1 MLIERL
7 LKSKFNFKNWI
18 SLKKLFLLTI
28 LLILPHSI
36 SFSQVDSIN
45 VSNPDSVIIEYDG
58 NKLKFKKSYKRREKL
73 ILNYTQL
80 SEEQKEKLLK
90 PIVLNDKAIFGERL
104 KKSGNLIRG
113 ITVGSNRDLNVNSG
127 LRLQLS
133 GKLSDDI
140 DIVASIT
147 DESTPIQPEGNT
159 ETLDELDKVFIQIN
173 HPNANVV
180 LGDYDYSLNEY
191 SLLRV
196 NKKLQGLTGGVRLG
210 NNSANISIGG
220 AKGKY
225 TLQKF
230 NGIDANQGPYKLT
243 GANNENNIII
253 IAGSEKVYL
262 DGILMVRGE
271 ANDYV
276 IDYSNAEITFTPK
289 RMINSASRINVEYE
303 YTDRSYQRNFYS
315 ATYDGLFFDNSIRLQ
330 LAFVRESD
338 DKDNPLDYLLSEND
352 RKILANAG
360 DNRELSSTS
369 GVSIAEPDSLGFRNG
384 SYIKVDSLINNSE
397 YTLYRYNPG
406 AFNAIYNIKFSFVGL
421 GKGDYNKESLGKY
434 IFNGEKK
441 GSYSPIV
448 FLPLPEQK
456 QAAIFRIGYNPNKD
470 FNINFEFTGSDYD
483 KNLFSTFDN
492 GDNFGHAYKASLN
505 FRKDTISISDKN
517 FGALAFSLNHRFIN
531 KNFAYFDRINDI
543 EFDRAYNLPDLQN
556 MQEKMTEIKL
566 DYSPFKELSINNLY
580 GEIDRGNSINSKRFY
595 SSIIN
600 QSKFYLN
607 IITDYNKSKISEK
620 DSRWLK
626 HNSTISYDFEKI
638 KPGID
643 ILYENKNEQNI
654 LTDTLLF
661 TSLRYEETSPFI
673 EFGLFDFLSLTAR
686 SSFRNEYSP
695 VRNKL
700 EKQSEITT
708 NSFQL
713 NTIKSSNINST
724 LNISAREKKYEP
736 YFSDNGFSNNK
747 SVLIYS
753 QNKVNLLNGFSEN
766 ELYYQTST
774 ELTSKYERIFVKVP
788 YGTGNY
794 VYLGDLNN
802 NGISEENEFELNYY
816 EGEYFLVNY
825 PTNQYTP
832 TINLR
837 TNLRFRFNFEKL
849 FPRSNSFLANINTE
863 TSWRIEENTTHS
875 NLSDIYLLKLD
886 KFLDDSTTISGNQI
900 FQNDIYLYKN
910 SSKASFRFR
919 FIERRQ
925 LNNYN
930 TGAERGFGSEKAIR
944 IRLNLLKEINNQT
957 DIVFTND
964 NLISKNSINRA
975 RQLFN
980 QELTTDFSY
989 KPVSFLEVG
998 FKIKVGEN
1006 KDSYYLTPTTI
1017 DLNSFSLRNTFY
1029 FTGVGRLRIELERTE
1044 LVAKTNGNLI
1054 PFEMT
1059 KGNYIG
1065 KNYYFRINFDYRLGN
1080 NLQSLINYDARLQG
1094 TNKIIHTLKAEA
1106 RAFF

>member
-1 MLIERL
+1 MIERL

-18 SLKKLFLLTI
+18 SLKKLFLLII
-28 LLILPHSI
+28 LQLIPHSI
-36 SFSQVDSIN
+36 SFSQVDSTNI
-45 VSNPDSVIIEYDG
+45 SNPDSVIIEYDG

-80 SEEQKEKLLK
+80 SEDQKEKLLK

-173 HPNANVV
+173 HPNANAV

-196 NKKLQGLTGGVRLG
+196 NKKLQGLTGVIRIGD
-210 NNSANISIGG
+210 NKANVSIGG

-225 TLQKF
+225 ILQKF
-230 NGIDANQGPYKLT
+230 SGIDANQGPYKLT
-243 GANNENNIII
+243 GANSENNIII

-271 ANDYV
+271 ANDYI
-276 IDYSNAEITFTPK
+276 IDYSSAEIIFTPK
-289 RMINSASRINVEYE
+289 RMINSASRISVEYE

-315 ATYDGLFFDNSIRLQ
+315 ATYEGSFLDNTIRLQ
-330 LAFVRESD
+330 LSVVRESD
-338 DKDNPLDYLLSEND
+338 DKDNPLDFLLSEKD
-352 RKILANAG
+352 RKILENAG

-369 GVSIAEPDSLGFRNG
+369 GVSIAEPDSLGIRNG
-384 SYIKVDSLINNSE
+384 SYIKIDSLINNSE
-397 YTLYRYNPG
+397 YTFYRYQPG
-406 AFNAIYNIKFSFVGL
+406 AFNAIYNLKFSYVGF
-421 GKGDYNKESLGKY
+421 GKGDYNKESIGKY

-441 GSYSPIV
+441 GSYTPIIY
-448 FLPLPEQK
+448 LPLPEQK
-456 QAAIFRIGYNPNKD
+456 QAAVFRIGYTANKD
-470 FNINFEFTGSDYD
+470 FNINLELSGSDYD
-483 KNLFSTFDN
+483 KNLFSKVDN
-492 GDNFGHAYKASLN
+492 GDNFGHSYKASLN
-505 FRKDTISISDKN
+505 FRKDTLLISDKN
-517 FGALAFSLNHRFIN
+517 YGAIAFSLNHRFIN
-531 KNFAYFDRINDI
+531 KNYTYFDRINDI
-543 EFDRAYNLPDLQN
+543 EFDRAYNLQDLKN
-556 MQEKMTEIKL
+556 NEEKMTEIKL
-566 DYSPFKELSINNLY
+566 DYSPFKELTINNLY
-580 GEIDRGNSINSKRFY
+580 GQIDRGNSINSKRFY
-595 SSIIN
+595 SSITN
-600 QSKFYLN
+600 QSKLYLN
-607 IITDYNKSKISEK
+607 LITDYNKSTIIEK

-626 HNSTISYDFEKI
+626 QNGIVSYDFEKI

-643 ILYENKNEQNI
+643 ILYENKNERDI

-661 TSLRYEETSPFI
+661 TSLKYEEFSPFV
-673 EFGLFDFLSLTAR
+673 ELVLFDFLSLTAR

-695 VRNKL
+695 LKNKL

-708 NSFQL
+708 NSIQL
-713 NTIKSSNINST
+713 NTVKSSQINST
-724 LNISAREKKYEP
+724 LNVTLREKKYKD
-736 YFSDNGFSNNK
+736 YYLDKGFSNNK

-766 ELYYQTST
+766 DLYYQTST

-794 VYLGDLNN
+794 IYLGDLNN

-816 EGEYFLVNY
+816 EGEYILVDY

-832 TINLR
+832 TINLK
-837 TNLRFRFNFEKL
+837 TNLRFRLNFDKL

-875 NLSDIYLLKLD
+875 NLSDIYLVKLNH
-886 KFLDDSTTISGNQI
+886 FLNDSTTLSGNQI
-900 FQNDIYLYKN
+900 IQNDIYLYKN

-930 TGAERGFGSEKAIR
+930 TGAERGFGSEKGIR
-944 IRLNLLKEINNQT
+944 IRLNLIKEINNQT

-964 NLISKNSINRA
+964 NLISQNSINRA
-975 RQLFN
+975 RQLSN

-1017 DLNSFSLRNTFY
+1017 DLNSFSLRNTFF
-1029 FTGVGRLRIELERTE
+1029 FTGIGRLRIELERTE

>member
-1 MLIERL
+1 M
-7 LKSKFNFKNWI
+7 
-18 SLKKLFLLTI
+18 KKLFLLI
-28 LLILPHSI
+28 SLQLIFHSI
-36 SFSQVDSIN
+36 SFSQVDTTNISGKDSI
-45 VSNPDSVIIEYDG
+45 IIEYDG
-58 NKLKFKKSYKRREKL
+58 NKLKLKNSYKRREKL
-73 ILNYTQL
+73 ILNYTAL

-90 PIVLNDKAIFGERL
+90 PTILNDKAIFGERL

-180 LGDYDYSLNEY
+180 LGDYDYSLNDY

-196 NKKLQGLTGGVRLG
+196 NKKLQGLTGGVRIG
-210 NNSANISIGG
+210 DNKANVSIGG

-225 TLQKF
+225 TFQKF

-243 GANNENNIII
+243 GTNNENNIII

-271 ANDYV
+271 ANDYT
-276 IDYSNAEITFTPK
+276 IDYSNSEITFTPR
-289 RMINSASRINVEYE
+289 RMINTASRISVEYE
-303 YTDRSYQRNFYS
+303 YTDRSYQRNLYS
-315 ATYDGLFFDNSIRLQ
+315 ASYDGAFFNNSVKLQ
-330 LAFVRESD
+330 LAVVRESD
-338 DKDNPLDYLLSEND
+338 DKDNPYDILLSEND
-352 RKILANAG
+352 KKILEYAG
-360 DNRELSSTS
+360 DSRELSSTS
-369 GVSIAEPDSLGFRNG
+369 GISIADLDSLGIRNG
-384 SYIKVDSLINNSE
+384 SYVKIDSLINNIE
-397 YTLYRYNPG
+397 YTFYRYQPG
-406 AFNAIYNIKFSFVGL
+406 AFNAIYNIKFSYVGF
-421 GKGDYNKESLGKY
+421 GKGDYDKESLGKY
-434 IFNGEKK
+434 IFKGEKR
-441 GSYSPIV
+441 GSYSPIL

-456 QAAIFRIGYNPNKD
+456 QAAVFSIGFHPNKD
-470 FNINFEFTGSDYD
+470 FNINFEFAGSDYD
-483 KNLFSTFDN
+483 KNLFSAIDN

-505 FRKDTISISDKN
+505 FRKDTLLISDKN
-517 FGALAFSLNHRFIN
+517 LGGIAFSLNHRFIN
-531 KNFAYFDRINDI
+531 KKFTYFDRINDI

-556 MQEKMTEIKL
+556 NEEKMTEIKL
-566 DYSPFKELSINNLY
+566 DLFPTNDLIINNLY
-580 GEIDRGNSINSKRFY
+580 GQIDRGSSINSKRFY

-600 QSKFYLN
+600 KSKLFLN
-607 IITDYNKSKISEK
+607 LITDYNVSTINETN
-620 DSRWLK
+620 SRWLK
-626 HNSTISYDFEKI
+626 QNSTISYDFEAV

-643 ILYENKNEQNI
+643 ILYENKNEKK
-654 LTDTLLF
+654 LLADSLLF
-661 TSLRYEETSPFI
+661 TSLRYEEVSPFV
-673 EFGLFDFLSLTAR
+673 ELGLFDFLALTAR
-686 SSFRNEYSP
+686 SSFRNEYAPIKNS
-695 VRNKL
+695 L
-700 EKQSEITT
+700 EKQSGITT
-708 NSFQL
+708 NSIQL
-713 NTIKSSNINST
+713 NTIKSSQINST
-724 LNISAREKKYEP
+724 LNISVREKKYED
-736 YFSDNGFSNNK
+736 YFLEKGFSNNK

-753 QNKVNLLNGFSEN
+753 QNKVNVLNGFSEN

-774 ELTSKYERIFVKVP
+774 ELTSKYERVFVKVP

-794 VYLGDLNN
+794 IFLGDLNN

-816 EGEYFLVNY
+816 EGEYILVNY

-832 TINLR
+832 TINLKA
-837 TNLRFRFNFEKL
+837 NLRFRLNFDKL
-849 FPRSNSFLANINTE
+849 FQRSNSFFANINTE

-875 NLSDIYLLKLD
+875 NLSDIYLMKLN
-886 KFLDDSTTISGNQI
+886 KFLNDSTTISGNQI
-900 FQNDIYLYKN
+900 FQNDLFLYKN

-925 LNNYN
+925 LNNFN
-930 TGAERGFGSEKAIR
+930 TGAERGFGSEKSIR
-944 IRLNLLKEINNQT
+944 MRLNLLKEINNQT
-957 DIVFTND
+957 DIIFTND

-1017 DLNSFSLRNTFY
+1017 DLNSFSIRNTFY

-1044 LVAKTNGNLI
+1044 LTAKTNGNLI